1 MIQLSDFKV
10 GQEVVI
16 SGDRRFPEGRKTTVI
31 KIGRKYV
38 TVDGVWRERQFYADN
53 REDYFVEKIEY
64 GAPSVLYPSEEAYR
78 YAMERARL
86 REKMRRFFDWS
97 NRTKLTLEQLQRID
111 AIIEESATP
120 PQNQ

>member
-38 TVDGVWRERQFYADN
+38 TVDGVWSERQFYADG
-53 REDYFVEKIEY
+53 REDYLVEKITY
-64 GAPSVLYPSEEAYR
+64 GSPAALYPSEEAFQN
-78 YAMERARL
+78 ATERARL
-86 REKMRRFFDWS
+86 REKMRRTFDWS
-97 NRTKLTLEQLQRID
+97 SRTKLTLEQLKRID

-120 PQNQ
+120 TQNQ